1 MIFSYI
7 FTHWFV
13 KKVISKRF
21 FFACR
26 SPIPRSSLVRCTP
39 PGPDGQF
46 LLVGTNR
53 YITKLMTRRLPVSF
67 SCVLKW
73 ILLVEESSSIKAL
86 HRVRLGDTH
95 SHQLLRHHRHSLS
108 VSRGEDRGER
118 RKIAILCLFFCSTR
132 TLITHFTLALPSPS
146 NYNIQRLPGEDCIF
160 TFSSKKELAFL
171 FICGVS
177 NLVLR
182 YLPLVLLRR
191 VRSVGG
197 KK

>member
-1 MIFSYI
+1 MRFSYI
-7 FTHWFV
+7 LNNLLVNKIIYFFSPLKSHSSV
-13 KKVISKRF
+13 KFS
-21 FFACR
+21 ALY
-26 SPIPRSSLVRCTP
+26 SS
-39 PGPDGQF
+39 GYDGQF
-46 LLVGTNR
+46 LLVGAIR

-118 RKIAILCLFFCSTR
+118 RKIAILCLFFCSMR

-146 NYNIQRLPGEDCIF
+146 NYNIQRLPGEESIF
-160 TFSSKKELAFL
+160 TFSSKRSSL
-171 FICGVS
+171 FSSSAG
-177 NLVLR
+177 
-182 YLPLVLLRR
+182 
-191 VRSVGG
+191 
-197 KK
+197 